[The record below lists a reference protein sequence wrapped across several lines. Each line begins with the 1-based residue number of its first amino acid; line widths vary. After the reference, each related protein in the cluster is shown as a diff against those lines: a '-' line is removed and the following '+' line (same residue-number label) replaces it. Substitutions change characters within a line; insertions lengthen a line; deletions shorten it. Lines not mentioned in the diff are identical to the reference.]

1 MAVQVMRLRFVVHTY
16 LNMTMSDGQGAL
28 MVGNRVAE
36 RTRANIQ
43 SHLVTI
49 DKQVMRMKVQEA
61 FNPDQNGAPVG
72 SRCATTASGAQSAT
86 MILKVMTPTSL
97 AANSAWVPPSAGM
110 TTVDPLQPLQE
121 KFGWTT

>member
-1 MAVQVMRLRFVVHTY
+1 MAVQVMRLHFVVHTY

-61 FNPDQNGAPVG
+61 FNPDQK
-72 SRCATTASGAQSAT
+72 TAASDIKTFGRREG
-86 MILKVMTPTSL
+86 ILISD
-97 AANSAWVPPSAGM
+97 
-110 TTVDPLQPLQE
+110 VDDFMPRGNPFVNFPNE
-121 KFGWTT
+121 DYIDADSN